1 MIDEIPRTLVVGNW
15 KMNGVTVSLDQVDGV
30 VEGLANFMNAEVDV
44 AFCPPAT
51 LLAAMSARAA
61 GTPLLTG
68 GQDCHADEAGAHTGD
83 ISAAMLS
90 DAGAHFCIVGHSERR
105 ADHGESDALVRHK
118 ALAAIGAGLV
128 AIICVGESAAERQ
141 AGKAL
146 DVVMGQ
152 LAASVPDDAAARD
165 VVIAYEPVWAIGTGL
180 VPSVD
185 DVAEMHGA
193 MRDALVKRFG
203 EGGNG
208 FRILYGGSVKADNAG
223 DLLNVDN
230 VDGAL
235 VGGASLKVIDFL
247 GILATYRQG

>member
-1 MIDEIPRTLVVGNW
+1 MIDEIPRALVVGNW
-15 KMNGVTVSLDQVDGV
+15 KMNGVSASLDQVDGV
-30 VEGLANFMNAEVDV
+30 LDGLGNFMNAEVDI

-51 LLAAMSARAA
+51 LLAAMSARAS

-68 GQDCHADEAGAHTGD
+68 GQDCHADEVGAHTGD
-83 ISAAMLS
+83 ISAAMLK

-105 ADHGESDALVRHK
+105 ADHGENDALVRAK
-118 ALAAIGAGLV
+118 GQTAIEAGLV

-152 LAASVPDDAAARD
+152 LLASVPDDATAET

-193 MRDALVKRFG
+193 IRDSLVKRFG
-203 EGGNG
+203 AGGNG
-208 FRILYGGSVKADNAG
+208 FRILYGGSVKAENAG

-235 VGGASLKVIDFL
+235 VGGACLKATDFL
-247 GILATYRQG
+247 GILAVYRQG